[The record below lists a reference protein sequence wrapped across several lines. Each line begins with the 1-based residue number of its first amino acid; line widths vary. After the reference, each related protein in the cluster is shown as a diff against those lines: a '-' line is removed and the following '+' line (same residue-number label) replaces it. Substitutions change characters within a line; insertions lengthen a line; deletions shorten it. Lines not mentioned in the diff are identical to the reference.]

1 MELGEGIKKILLAG
15 IGTAAVTAEKSK
27 EVLDELVKKGEL
39 TVEQGKVLN
48 QELKHNIKES
58 VKKNVNV
65 TLKPSNP
72 DELKEV
78 LGKMTPD
85 QLAALKEQI
94 SKMQA
99 KDVDAEETAEE
110 EEDFSA
116 NYLGSYM
123 LQLAGLEMPGY
134 NQFLM
139 NLKEQLP
146 IIGVGAVCDKDGN
159 WYANDALPDDYK
171 KLMTDYN
178 ILEYNNQFEKK
189 DVIESLFTLK

>member
-1 MELGEGIKKILLAG
+1 MELGEGIKKLLLAG

-94 SKMQA
+94 SQ
-99 KDVDAEETAEE
+99 DAGERRRRRG
-110 EEDFSA
+110 DCRRRGRGRRSRGIQRRIRGRPSGISNNIFRKRNS
-116 NYLGSYM
+116 
-123 LQLAGLEMPGY
+123 
-134 NQFLM
+134 
-139 NLKEQLP
+139 
-146 IIGVGAVCDKDGN
+146 I
-159 WYANDALPDDYK
+159 ALFK
-171 KLMTDYN
+171 KCSR
-178 ILEYNNQFEKK
+178 K
-189 DVIESLFTLK
+189 S

>member
-1 MELGEGIKKILLAG
+1 MELGEGIKKLLLAG

-65 TLKPSNP
+65 TLKQSNP

-110 EEDFSA
+110 EEEA
-116 NYLGSYM
+116 EEY
-123 LQLAGLEMPGY
+123 E
-134 NQFLM
+134 
-139 NLKEQLP
+139 
-146 IIGVGAVCDKDGN
+146 
-159 WYANDALPDDYK
+159 DDPQ
-171 KLMTDYN
+171 
-178 ILEYNNQFEKK
+178 E
-189 DVIESLFTLK
+189 

>member
-72 DELKEV
+72 DELKDV

-94 SKMQA
+94 SKMQE
-99 KDVDAEETAEE
+99 KDMDAEEAAEAAGEAAEE
-110 EEDFSA
+110 QEEA
-116 NYLGSYM
+116 EE
-123 LQLAGLEMPGY
+123 A
-134 NQFLM
+134 
-139 NLKEQLP
+139 KE
-146 IIGVGAVCDKDGN
+146 
-159 WYANDALPDDYK
+159 
-171 KLMTDYN
+171 
-178 ILEYNNQFEKK
+178 EYEADPQE
-189 DVIESLFTLK
+189 

>member
-1 MELGEGIKKILLAG
+1 MRSPICWKRKFHRELADTAVNKKGAHTMELGEGIKKLLLAG

-110 EEDFSA
+110 EEEA
-116 NYLGSYM
+116 EEVEE
-123 LQLAGLEMPGY
+123 A
-134 NQFLM
+134 
-139 NLKEQLP
+139 KEE
-146 IIGVGAVCDKDGN
+146 
-159 WYANDALPDDYK
+159 YEDDPQ
-171 KLMTDYN
+171 
-178 ILEYNNQFEKK
+178 E
-189 DVIESLFTLK
+189 

>member
-1 MELGEGIKKILLAG
+1 MELGEGIKKLLLAG

-85 QLAALKEQI
+85 QLAALKAGY
-94 SKMQA
+94 A
-99 KDVDAEETAEE
+99 KA
-110 EEDFSA
+110 SA
-116 NYLGSYM
+116 NVDQIVENLQQDAGKRRGRRGDCRRRGRGRRSRGS
-123 LQLAGLEMPGY
+123 QRRIRGRPSGIS
-134 NQFLM
+134 NNIFRKR
-139 NLKEQLP
+139 NS
-146 IIGVGAVCDKDGN
+146 I
-159 WYANDALPDDYK
+159 ALFK
-171 KLMTDYN
+171 KCSR
-178 ILEYNNQFEKK
+178 K
-189 DVIESLFTLK
+189 S